1 MKSLRKR
8 LLAKSILA
16 AAIAASGIA
25 APAVSHAIVV
35 SGGPSAGMACRPGY
49 NPTFD
54 GTRLTCSKPGAAIV
68 LSLKCLNRTFPTF
81 VMRAGGPGPKGDND
95 LCTRREGSPGAVVI
109 TTNGTLNGLTESTN
123 GQNGD
128 YEYATLDAAELITQT
143 NIKDQAE
150 ASALGL
156 TVDQVDTRTNPSVV
170 VRNGGTGGLDRV
182 DTAVVFSTFAVPAGG
197 PIVVGN
203 PGPGGLAT
211 PFVPVALPR

>member
-1 MKSLRKR
+1 MNSLKKL

-16 AAIAASGIA
+16 AAVASSGIA
-25 APAVSHAIVV
+25 APAVSHALAVA
-35 SGGPSAGMACRPGY
+35 GGPSAGVVCRPGY

-54 GTRLTCSKPGAAIV
+54 GARLTCSKPGAAIV

-81 VMRAGGPGPKGDND
+81 VMRSGGPGAKGDND

-109 TTNGTLNGLTESTN
+109 TTNGPLNGLTESTN

-128 YEYATLDAAELITQT
+128 YEYATLDAAEMVNQT

-150 ASALGL
+150 ATVQGL

-182 DTAVVFSTFAVPAGG
+182 DTAVVFTTFAVPAGG
-197 PIVVGN
+197 PIVIGN
-203 PGPGGLAT
+203 PGPITPST